1 MGNKFKRTIMRMK
14 TNLGFILFLPRLES
28 KNSFWVVLLMCL
40 STSYLLCGQA
50 TVSIGA
56 EQPIANEAGLVDGEF
71 TIRVSGA
78 PTLAT
83 SLQVFL
89 SVDPS
94 STADA
99 GTDYNALPL
108 VVDVP
113 LVFPTGAGQIVIPL
127 SVINDALVE
136 VDEVVRWVIDPNANY
151 NISPTDSFADI
162 EILNDDVG
170 LISVIPLIP
179 EGDEEGSNFARFRI
193 TASNPNATG
202 ATVTIAFVLTGSAI
216 DGTDYTQTGLF
227 TLPSNG
233 STVLRNITITPI
245 DDGLTEGTETV
256 TLTLTGTDNA
266 LFTIDSPD
274 EATVTILDNDYTATI
289 TASDS
294 SAAENTPA
302 NATGTFTVDLGNVNN
317 TGAPIVVNFLRTG
330 STANHIDD
338 YDNIGL
344 SVSVAPGE
352 QTADIIITPVDD
364 AFVESAETV
373 TLVLQPGTAYDLG
386 ATVASTTAT
395 IIIADNDAPG
405 FIVTQTGG
413 GLQTSEPNLVDTF
426 TVVLTSAPVS
436 AVVLNVV
443 SDTPTEATVS
453 SPSLTFTA
461 ANFDTPQII
470 TVTGEDD
477 AVVDGDQNYIVTVS
491 IDAAASDDAFD
502 ALPDEVVNGVNL
514 DDEVAGFTVSQTGGG
529 TATSEPNITDTFTV
543 VLSGGPTSNVVLD
556 VTSSDL
562 GEATVAPAVLT
573 FTPTNFAVPQTVTIT
588 GVDDTVVDGPQ
599 PYVVSVSID
608 AAASDDTYDGLPNA
622 IVNATNADD
631 DLFEVSLLVT
641 DSDASEETPA
651 TNTGTFTISLDQVNN
666 TGNPIVVNF
675 NKSGS
680 ATDPADYQAIGSN
693 VSIADGNQT
702 NTIIINPVD
711 DALVEPSETV
721 VVSLSSGAA
730 YTLGTTTTGTI
741 TIADNDLPTAI
752 ITATDANAAEATPSS
767 ATGLFTVDLG
777 VPNTTGS
784 PITVSYAIQTGLGNA
799 INGTD
804 YTTIGTSLT
813 IPTGQRTGTI
823 SIVPTDDAIQEQ
835 TEVIVL
841 TLLSGANYNLG
852 ALPTRTA
859 TVQLQD
865 NDQASLTI
873 NNVSENEDVS
883 SGEMVFTVSLDLA
896 VDGGTTVP
904 FSFSDGAATGGGIDY
919 EGIPGNLVFSGTANE
934 TNTITVALIDDSILE
949 QTEDFTVQLGLPSN
963 GVIRNNGG
971 TATGT
976 INDDDNCAP
985 APILDAS
992 VPTTFCDVIDISLN
1006 SYTST
1011 APPAGTTLVWST
1023 LSNPLNEN
1031 AYLSPA
1037 QVANPPNDGSFY
1049 GFFLDNNGTPND
1061 FSDDCASGT
1070 IEVELTLNESPTI
1083 DSIVNNDL
1091 CGSGPVVLSAT
1102 ASGSATL
1109 RWYSVP
1115 VGGMSISTG
1124 ATFTTPGINTTTSYY
1139 VEAEENG
1146 CVSERTEVVAT
1157 IGVQTPA
1164 GVPSNTSLCSI
1175 AINGPT
1181 GLDLDSRLSG
1191 EGTGVWSITTDPSNT
1206 LNIGSGNTVD
1216 FEGLPDGNYVFTFTT
1231 TGSTA
1236 PCQELSV
1243 DLVISVSDCETDED
1257 GDGLLGGEEALLG
1270 TDPINPDTDGDGIND
1285 GDEVG
1290 DDVTNPLDEDND
1302 GLIDALESDILD
1314 ADNDGVNDQQD
1325 PANANPCIPD
1335 NSVGL
1340 CDTDGDGIS
1349 DGDEEASGSDPFDAC
1364 DPNLTP
1370 DCNPSPIDL
1379 QLTKIVDN
1387 PDAVIGDA
1395 IVFTVTVTNL
1405 SDSKVKSIKI
1415 DEIITTGFEYVS
1427 HVTSSADDMYDPLLG
1442 VWDILEMDSFGN
1454 ASLEITVVLIE
1465 GDDYTNTASLV
1476 ESFPIDDNPNNDVAT
1491 VIFEVD
1497 IPEGVDLVVEKTA
1510 MPDVALVNEEVIYK
1524 ITVTNESDSD
1534 VVSQIIIKDEFDEN
1548 SSDFE
1553 FVSFSPDIGTFDDTV
1568 MEWTIPEL
1576 AIGEVATLLVT
1587 IKVLEIGSITNTASL
1602 VRSSPRDSDPTNN
1615 QETVIVEVTEKTP
1628 VSPGFL
1634 YNQFSPNGNGQN
1646 EILRINLTDP
1656 ATGID
1661 VSISYSIIIFD
1672 RYGGKIFETKKVN
1685 DGDVW
1690 DGMWEGKEAPKG
1702 TYFYILTYSINGGEE
1717 TMEKGW
1723 IQLIR

>member
-1 MGNKFKRTIMRMK
+1 MKIKNIKPLTKDSTLSMLYKNIVLVFFLVLGNFAFGQVYSVTATDNTAAEVLAPIVPNNGVFTISRTGNASQLAETHEVRFQIGGTATPTDDYLELYDPVNAFGEITFLSGEVSKELDITAIVDDLIAEGAETVQIRLLVYSGSGYNIVAPTSAQVTIDDNDNAGIEILDS
-14 TNLGFILFLPRLES
+14 TNQILTANPSPGTTTEAGGTANFTVRLTSEPTADV
-28 KNSFWVVLLMCL
+28 NLAIG
-40 STSYLLCGQA
+40 SYLSDEISGPSTL
-50 TVSIGA
+50 TLT
-56 EQPIANEAGLVDGEF
+56 PANWNTG
-71 TIRVSGA
+71 
-78 PTLAT
+78 
-83 SLQVFL
+83 
-89 SVDPS
+89 
-94 STADA
+94 
-99 GTDYNALPL
+99 
-108 VVDVP
+108 VP
-113 LVFPTGAGQIVIPL
+113 LVITGVPDFTVDPDVTDVVNTGAVSSSDPFYDALEDGAWPQLSITNLNVDVAGVTVTQDGTNTGEDGTDVELDFRLTSIPSAPVTINLASTDITEGTVPASVVIMAADWDQPNL
-127 SVINDALVE
+127 VTVTGENDALVDGDITYTIE
-136 VDEVVRWVIDPNANY
+136 TNAVISSDPDY
-151 NISPTDSFADI
+151 
-162 EILNDDVG
+162 
-170 LISVIPLIP
+170 
-179 EGDEEGSNFARFRI
+179 GSL
-193 TASNPNATG
+193 TG
-202 ATVTIAFVLTGSAI
+202 ADVA
-216 DGTDYTQTGLF
+216 DF
-227 TLPSNG
+227 TLENEDDD
-233 STVLRNITITPI
+233 TP
-245 DDGLTEGTETV
+245 G
-256 TLTLTGTDNA
+256 
-266 LFTIDSPD
+266 FTIS
-274 EATVTILDNDYTATI
+274 
-289 TASDS
+289 
-294 SAAENTPA
+294 
-302 NATGTFTVDLGNVNN
+302 
-317 TGAPIVVNFLRTG
+317 
-330 STANHIDD
+330 
-338 YDNIGL
+338 
-344 SVSVAPGE
+344 
-352 QTADIIITPVDD
+352 
-364 AFVESAETV
+364 
-373 TLVLQPGTAYDLG
+373 
-386 ATVASTTAT
+386 
-395 IIIADNDAPG
+395 
-405 FIVTQTGG
+405 QTGG
-413 GLQTSEPNLVDTF
+413 GLETSEPDVEDTF
-426 TVVLTSAPVS
+426 TVVLTSAPVTD
-436 AVVLNVV
+436 VVLNVV

-453 SPSLTFTA
+453 ATSLTFTPS
-461 ANFDTPQII
+461 NFSAPQSI
-470 TVTGEDD
+470 TVTGVDD
-477 AVVDGDQNYIVTVS
+477 SVTDGNQDYIITVS
-491 IDAAASDDAFD
+491 VDAAASDDAFD
-502 ALPDEVVNGVNL
+502 ALPAELINGVNL
-514 DDEVAGFTVSQTGGG
+514 DDEIPGFTINETGGG
-529 TATSEPNITDTFTV
+529 TQTSEPDVTDTFTV
-543 VLSGGPTSNVVLD
+543 SLTGGPVSDVVLD
-556 VTSSDL
+556 IISSDL
-562 GEATVAPAVLT
+562 TEATVSPATLT
-573 FTPTNFAVPQTVTIT
+573 FTTGNFSVPQTVTVT
-588 GVDDTVVDGPQ
+588 GVDDAIVDGTQ
-599 PYVVSVSID
+599 TYIITVGVD
-608 AAASDDTYDGLPNA
+608 AAASDDAYDNLPSA
-622 IVNATNADD
+622 IINGSNADD
-631 DLFEVSLLVT
+631 DEFEVSITAT
-641 DSDASEETPA
+641 DTDAAENTPA
-651 TNTGTFTISLDQVNN
+651 NQTGEFTVSLNQINN
-666 TGNPIVVNF
+666 TGNPVIVNF
-675 NKSGS
+675 NKSGT

-693 VSIADGNQT
+693 VSILDGSQT
-702 NTIIINPVD
+702 ASIPIIPVD
-711 DALVEPSETV
+711 DNLVEPLETV
-721 VVSLSSGAA
+721 IVTLAASAVYNLGSATTATVS
-730 YTLGTTTTGTI
+730 I
-741 TIADNDLPTAI
+741 VDNDLPTAI

-777 VPNTTGS
+777 VPNNTGS

-1243 DLVISVSDCETDED
+1243 DVVISVSDCETDVD

-1270 TDPINPDTDGDGIND
+1270 TDPNNPDTDGDGIND

-1661 VSISYSIIIFD
+1661 VSISYRIIIFD